1 MSNKFQQAH
10 KLNSLISRTLKS
22 MLGKKNSRPNK
33 VRAMDAVA
41 FSQWL
46 LFPVAGNSNSEDK
59 MVL

>member
-1 MSNKFQQAH
+1 
-10 KLNSLISRTLKS
+10 
-22 MLGKKNSRPNK
+22 MLGKKNSRRNK

-41 FSQWL
+41 FSQWVA